1 MVFFFR
7 DCFALFRS
15 ETVPW
20 DNSHPKIINVFFS
33 FRFRFFRGFFVLCA
47 EPPRAPHLPALQNS
61 PFADLLACVDLSKVE
76 MESVGFLWDALK
88 QGFGLAKNRAAVAP
102 GSPMAEQRRRTSPE
116 VRKSEVRKSEV
127 RKWSMLSK
135 VLNRDRRSFFLSFF
149 LSFFVSLCLSVSCLS
164 DSERSQ
170 PLSLQ
175 R

>member
-7 DCFALFRS
+7 DFFALFRS

-20 DNSHPKIINVFFS
+20 DNSHPEIINVFFS
-33 FRFRFFRGFFVLCA
+33 FRFRFFRVFFVHCA
-47 EPPRAPHLPALQNS
+47 EPPRASHLPALQNS

-76 MESVGFLWDALK
+76 MESVAFLWDALK
-88 QGFGLAKNRAAVAP
+88 QGFGL
-102 GSPMAEQRRRTSPE
+102 RTSPEVRKSE

-170 PLSLQ
+170 PVSLQ